1 MRREGEGW
9 GSYLFF
15 LQNKLNKKNYIT
27 IMASYNF
34 DDLEHN
40 LSPKAVTI
48 SIGIFFGIVLIYSL
62 WL

>member
-1 MRREGEGW
+1 
-9 GSYLFF
+9 
-15 LQNKLNKKNYIT
+15 
-27 IMASYNF
+27 MASYNF

>member
-1 MRREGEGW
+1 MK
-9 GSYLFF
+9 
-15 LQNKLNKKNYIT
+15 QVKQKNIIT

-34 DDLEHN
+34 DDIEHN